1 MFIMNK
7 STSIRILADVFIV
20 LASLAIAFLVRYVY
34 TIAFEIQAE
43 SGPRLY
49 AQYIR
54 LFALS
59 LAQTLILVQSSFIVC
74 KVYSGNRTGSIYKKL
89 IVVIKAVSIS
99 YMLILLMVYIF
110 PVIMPAPRGVIF
122 VAWFVNLLVSLTS
135 RLWSYTWIDL
145 GIGVTKGN
153 GSPDGKSVLLIGG
166 AGYIGSSLV
175 PLLLDRGYKVRILDL
190 FIYGKEPL
198 GPSLNHIN
206 LELIQGDFR
215 QVDKVVFAM
224 RGVDSVIHLGGLV
237 GDPACALDE
246 QLTLE
251 INLVATRMIAEAGKG
266 FGVSRFI
273 FASTCSVYGASDG
286 ILDEKSKLNPVSLYA
301 KSKLASEKVLFELG
315 SSTFRPTM
323 LRFGTIF
330 GLSGRTRFDL
340 VVNLLTAKAVFDKKI
355 TLYGGDQWRPFV
367 HVEDAARSV
376 LAILES
382 PISRVGGEIFN
393 IGGNSLNFTLQQ
405 VGEMINRLVPGSELL
420 ELGVNSDRRNYR
432 VDFSKVFKIVGY
444 APKWQLEDGINQVI
458 TAIRDGV
465 VSDYNLPVYSN
476 VKTLNQEMIDQLGKN
491 EGWAKRVIQSIEPI
505 NDDVINR

>member
-1 MFIMNK
+1 MNK
-7 STSIRILADVFIV
+7 STIIRVLADILIT
-20 LASLAIAFLVRYVY
+20 LACLVMAFLARYVYAIAFQ
-34 TIAFEIQAE
+34 IQAE
-43 SGPRLY
+43 PGPQLY
-49 AQYIR
+49 VQYVR
-54 LFALS
+54 QLALS
-59 LAQTLILVQSSFIVC
+59 LPLILILVQGSFFVFG
-74 KVYSGNRTGSIYKKL
+74 VYSGIRSYSIYGKL
-89 IVVIKAVSIS
+89 IVVAKAVSIP
-99 YMLILLMVYIF
+99 YLLVPLTVYIF
-110 PVIMPAPRGVIF
+110 PDIMPAPRGVIV
-122 VAWFVNLLVSLTS
+122 VAWLLNLLVSLTS
-135 RLWSYTWIDL
+135 RLWSFTWLDL
-145 GIGVTKGN
+145 GIGNGVARAS
-153 GSPDGKSVLLIGG
+153 GSPDGKHVLLIGG

-175 PLLLDRGYKVRILDL
+175 PLLLDRGYKVRMLDL
-190 FIYGKEPL
+190 FMYGKDPL

-206 LELIQGDFR
+206 LECIQGDFR
-215 QVDKVVFAM
+215 QVDKVVFSM

-251 INLVATRMIAEAGKG
+251 INLVATRMIAEAAKG

-286 ILDEKSKLNPVSLYA
+286 VLDEKSKLNPISLYA

-376 LAILES
+376 LAMLES
-382 PISRVGGEIFN
+382 PINRVGGEIFN
-393 IGGNSLNFTLQQ
+393 IGGNNLNFTLQQ
-405 VGEMINRLVPGSELL
+405 VGEMINRMVPESELL
-420 ELGVNSDRRNYR
+420 ELGANSDRRNYR
-432 VDFSKVFKIVGY
+432 VDFSKVNKIVGY
-444 APKWQLEDGINQVI
+444 APKWKLEDGINQVI
-458 TAIRDGV
+458 TAIREGV
-465 VSDYNLPVYSN
+465 VSDYNLPTYSN
-476 VKTLNQEMIDQLGKN
+476 VKILNQEMIEQLGKN